1 MGCELNNPTGAKLQS
16 STIWSATD
24 TQAAAQTDTAL
35 QATPGAGLS
44 LYVTDIIISNGATAG
59 TVKLVEHTAS
69 AADIVELMYF
79 AINGGCVINL
89 KTPIK
94 LTANKDLGYTSA
106 TVTTHSITVCGFT
119 AP

>member
-1 MGCELNNPTGAKLQS
+1 MSFGVSNPTGAKIQS
-16 STIWSATD
+16 TTLWTATD
-24 TQAAAQTDTAL
+24 NQAAAQTDTAL

-44 LYVTDIIISNGATAG
+44 LYLTDIIISNGATAG
-59 TVKLVEHTAS
+59 SVKIVEDTA
-69 AADIVELMYF
+69 AAVDIVELMYF

-94 LTANKDLGYTSA
+94 LTANKDLGYTS
-106 TVTTHSITVCGFT
+106 VTCTSHSITVCGFT

>member
-1 MGCELNNPTGAKLQS
+1 MPCGVNNPAGPKIQS
-16 STIWSATD
+16 TTIWAATD
-24 TQAAAQTDTAL
+24 NQAAAQTDTAL

-59 TVKLVEHTAS
+59 SVKLVEDTAS

-94 LTANKDLGYTSA
+94 LTANKDLGYTSVS
-106 TVTTHSITVCGFT
+106 VTSHSITVCGFT